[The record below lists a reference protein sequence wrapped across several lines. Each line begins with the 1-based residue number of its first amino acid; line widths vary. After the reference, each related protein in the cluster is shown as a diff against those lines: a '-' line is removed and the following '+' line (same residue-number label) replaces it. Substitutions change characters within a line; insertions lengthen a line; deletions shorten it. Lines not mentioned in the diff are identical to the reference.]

1 MKKVSFRKIVS
12 LTSLTSFL
20 FIITT
25 GVVLYI
31 VPHGR
36 VAYWADWRLWGLTKD
51 QWSSIHI
58 NLALLFLIASGFHI
72 YYNWNA
78 IVAYLKNRA
87 KQFVVFNR
95 EFTVAFVVALIF
107 IVGTYFHVPP
117 FGTVLNINESIKVR
131 LERAYGN
138 PPYGHAE
145 LSSLK
150 SFCKR
155 MGLDL
160 DQAMVLLTKNNLKGV
175 GENEALK
182 NIAQA
187 NGISPQ
193 QVYLYIKDAGQVAGV
208 QASGA
213 KSGTTVRTGLGR
225 KTLASAAKEHGF
237 DLEASLAEL
246 SRKKIKATAHMTFKE
261 VADTA
266 GMAPIDVFEMMK

>member
-1 MKKVSFRKIVS
+1 MKKMSFRKIVS

-20 FIITT
+20 FIVAT

-36 VAYWADWRLWGLTKD
+36 VAYWADWRLWGLSKD

-87 KQFVVFNR
+87 KQLVIFNR

-107 IVGTYFHVPP
+107 IVGTYFQVPP
-117 FGTVLNINESIKVR
+117 FETVMNINESIK
-131 LERAYGN
+131 LGHERAYGN

-145 LSSLK
+145 RSSLK

-155 MGLDL
+155 MGLNL
-160 DQAMVLLTKNNLKGV
+160 EESMKILTQNNLKGV
-175 GENEALK
+175 GENETLK
-182 NIAQA
+182 NLAKF

-193 QVYLYIKDAGQVAGV
+193 QIYFLIKDAEKVAGV
-208 QASGA
+208 QASEA
-213 KSGTTVRTGLGR
+213 KSGKSVPTGLGR
-225 KTLASAAKEHGF
+225 KTLANAAQEYGF
-237 DLEASLAEL
+237 DLEAGLAKL
-246 SRKKIKATAHMTFKE
+246 GRKNIKATADMTLKE
-261 VADTA
+261 VADKV
-266 GMAPIDVFEMMK
+266 GMAPIDVFEIMK

>member
-1 MKKVSFRKIVS
+1 
-12 LTSLTSFL
+12 
-20 FIITT
+20 
-25 GVVLYI
+25 
-31 VPHGR
+31 
-36 VAYWADWRLWGLTKD
+36 
-51 QWSSIHI
+51 
-58 NLALLFLIASGFHI
+58 
-72 YYNWNA
+72 
-78 IVAYLKNRA
+78 
-87 KQFVVFNR
+87 
-95 EFTVAFVVALIF
+95 
-107 IVGTYFHVPP
+107 
-117 FGTVLNINESIKVR
+117 
-131 LERAYGN
+131 
-138 PPYGHAE
+138 
-145 LSSLK
+145 
-150 SFCKR
+150 

>member
-20 FIITT
+20 FIIAT

-36 VAYWADWRLWGLTKD
+36 VAYWADWHLWGLTKD

-78 IVAYLKNRA
+78 IMAYLKNRA
-87 KQFVVFNR
+87 KQLIVFNR
-95 EFTVAFVVALIF
+95 EFTVAFLVALIF
-107 IVGTYFHVPP
+107 ILGTYFHVPP
-117 FGTVLNINESIKVR
+117 FGTVLDINESIKAR
-131 LERAYGN
+131 QERTYGN

-145 LSSLK
+145 RSTLR

-160 DQAMVLLTKNNLKGV
+160 DQALVLLNKNNLKGV
-175 GENEALK
+175 GKNETLK
-182 NIAQA
+182 NIAQV

-193 QVYLYIKDAGQVAGV
+193 QVYFYIKDARQMAGV

-213 KSGTTVRTGLGR
+213 KSGTTVPTGLGR
-225 KTLASAAKEHGF
+225 KTLANAAKEYDF
-237 DLEASLAEL
+237 DLETGIATLA
-246 SRKKIKATAHMTFKE
+246 RKKIKATGQMTFKE
-261 VADTA
+261 VADAA

>member
-36 VAYWADWRLWGLTKD
+36 VAYWADWRLWGLTKN

-78 IVAYLKNRA
+78 IVAYLRNRA
-87 KQFVVFNR
+87 KQFVLFNR
-95 EFTVAFVVALIF
+95 EFTIAFLVALIF
-107 IVGTYFHVPP
+107 IMGTYFHVPP
-117 FGTVLNINESIKVR
+117 FGTVLNINEGIKVR
-131 LERAYGN
+131 QERAYGN

-145 LSSLK
+145 RSSLK
-150 SFCKR
+150 SFCKK

-160 DQAMVLLTKNNLKGV
+160 DQAMALLNKNNLKGV

-182 NIAQA
+182 TMAQA
-187 NGISPQ
+187 NGVSPQ
-193 QVYLYIKDAGQVAGV
+193 QIYLYIKDARQMGGV
-208 QASGA
+208 QASEA
-213 KSGTTVRTGLGR
+213 KSGTTVPTGLGR
-225 KTLASAAKEHGF
+225 KTIANAAKEYGF
-237 DLEASLAEL
+237 DLEVGLAKL
-246 SRKKIKATAHMTFKE
+246 ARKKIKATTRMTFKE